1 MGAIVYKRP
10 QKIQFQKMMMS
21 KLALGAMMVVLP
33 LSVMGSAAA
42 AVDKA
47 RKIHDE
53 SKIRYE
59 EAEDALQETESRM
72 LALER
77 ALLACRE
84 HNEAAEKDRDAK
96 KAALRSASA
105 RLDEAVT
112 AKRNSFRKDYQL
124 DIRPKQKM
132 NPEMERLQTS
142 EASFDPA
149 PSRKDDNVMSIAG
162 EDPEHERR

>member
-1 MGAIVYKRP
+1 
-10 QKIQFQKMMMS
+10 MMMS
-21 KLALGAMMVVLP
+21 KLALGAMIMMVVLP

-42 AVDKA
+42 VEKA
-47 RKIHDE
+47 RKIYDE
-53 SKIRYE
+53 GKIKYE

-112 AKRNSFRKDYQL
+112 AKRNSFREDYQL
-124 DIRPKQKM
+124 DIQPKQKM
-132 NPEMERLQTS
+132 SPEMRRLHSS
-142 EASFDPA
+142 EASL
-149 PSRKDDNVMSIAG
+149 SRKDDMSG
-162 EDPEHERR
+162 SEGPEQERR